1 MHLLHYLPV
10 AQVWLGLL
18 SLMHGYANCEYH
30 DIAYCRTPST
40 GGWHRPKAFS
50 APNAADLAALKAAS
64 GMAEPSSH
72 SDPAD
77 LMAPDPTGPTTG
89 APHATEQTPGAPS
102 GTEGTIASV
111 MFVTDLIYFPDR
123 CYTSFKTNI
132 QCKMSI
138 QSVIY
143 GRNNN
148 SSPTIFTDPM
158 VVHC

>member
-1 MHLLHYLPV
+1 
-10 AQVWLGLL
+10 
-18 SLMHGYANCEYH
+18 MHGYANCEYH
-30 DIAYCRTPST
+30 DISYCRTPST

-50 APNAADLAALKAAS
+50 APNAADLAAWKAAS

-77 LMAPDPTGPTTG
+77 LMAPDPPGPTTG
-89 APHATEQTPGAPS
+89 TPHATEQTPGAPS
-102 GTEGTIASV
+102 NTEGTIASV
-111 MFVTDLIYFPDR
+111 MFVPFFPPFLT
-123 CYTSFKTNI
+123 CITPSFKTSI

-138 QSVIY
+138 QTVIY

-148 SSPTIFTDPM
+148 SSPTMFTDPT